1 MFTGWIRDDQNA
13 SDSTEAAA
21 SLGEPSGE
29 LSRNKGNCSSKHRT
43 TYNAG
48 VISGASKWVEDE
60 EGGGGGGGKTQQV
73 GIRLPPIMATGDVSK
88 DHSGTRV

>member
-1 MFTGWIRDDQNA
+1 MIPRSIFNAVFTGWIQDDQNA
-13 SDSTEAAA
+13 LDSTEAAA
-21 SLGEPSGE
+21 SLCESSGE

-60 EGGGGGGGKTQQV
+60 EGGGGGGGKSQQ
-73 GIRLPPIMATGDVSK
+73 GWDSAASNHGNR
-88 DHSGTRV
+88 